1 MAITDELREYARAF
15 DHVWFKSDGT
25 AIFTTGIPP
34 IDADRGDKHM
44 LRIADRIDA
53 EHERGMDDAW
63 DNGYEADYLGIENWL
78 IEHQQVMEHHGY
90 IELPK
95 DADGEYIRIGDV
107 MAYADNTKP
116 MEVVALVP
124 PAVFLTEDGPRFAD
138 MCRHYHTPTVEDV
151 LREFALACEDAGNAG
166 PEVSRI
172 AAEYAS
178 KLRLVGE
185 GDE

>member
-34 IDADRGDKHM
+34 IDAVRLDEHV
-44 LRIADRIDA
+44 LAIADHIDA
-53 EHERGMDDAW
+53 EHAEAQRRWMAELDAARDRDGW
-63 DNGYEADYLGIENWL
+63 
-78 IEHQQVMEHHGY
+78 V
-90 IELPK
+90 ELPK

-151 LREFALACEDAGNAG
+151 LREFVDEFNRDDTELCDGEII
-166 PEVSRI
+166 ERF
-172 AAEYAS
+172 AA
-178 KLRLVGE
+178 KLRLAGE